1 MTSGTLPKLNLEK
14 VVVLG
19 ANGAMGAGAAA
30 MFASGGCQVTVVSR
44 DQSKNEGAIRT
55 VQGIAKAERITDSMK
70 CATYS
75 EGMNE
80 AIAGADLVFEA
91 VAEEMGLKRQ
101 ILAQV
106 DGARSADALV
116 ATVSSGLSIV
126 DMVDGM
132 SDGMKSHF
140 AGIHLFNPPHVMIGT
155 ELIPH
160 PDMPGEVT
168 QALAGILTD
177 RFGRSITICVDSPA
191 FAGNRIGFKVLNE
204 VAQLAET
211 YGVQYM
217 DTLVG
222 PYTGRAM
229 APLAT
234 VDLVGWDVHQAIVD
248 NVYANTNDEAHEIFK
263 LPGYMADL
271 IGKGH
276 LGDKTPEKG
285 GFFQKSKDG
294 TLALDAASGTYKP
307 LDADLRFDFVEEVRD
322 LHHRG
327 RYKEAVASFMDASGP
342 EAELARRVIL
352 GYVSYALNRFGPG
365 EVVAAYD
372 DVDRIMSAGFN
383 WVPPSGLVDIIG
395 VERTI
400 KELERLSLPV
410 PSLLKAAAKGEVA
423 TPLFN
428 LPFVTPGRYFAG

>member
-1 MTSGTLPKLNLEK
+1 MTSGTLPKLNIEN

-30 MFASGGCQVTVVSR
+30 MFASGGCQVTIVSR
-44 DQSKNEGAIRT
+44 DAGKNDGAIRT
-55 VQGIAKAERITDSMK
+55 VQGIAKAERITDTMK
-70 CATYS
+70 SATYT

-80 AIAGADLVFEA
+80 AIAGADLIFEA

-101 ILAQV
+101 ILSQV
-106 DGARSADALV
+106 DAVRPADAIV

-126 DMVDGM
+126 EMVAGM
-132 SDGMKSHF
+132 SDGMRSHF
-140 AGIHLFNPPHVMIGT
+140 AGIHLFNPPHVMTGT

-160 PDMPGEVT
+160 PDMPNDVT
-168 QALAGILTD
+168 QALAEILTE

-204 VAQLAET
+204 VAQLAEKH
-211 YGVQYM
+211 GVQYM
-217 DTLVG
+217 DTLIG

-234 VDLVGWDVHQAIVD
+234 IDLVGWDVHKAIVD
-248 NVYANTNDEAHEIFK
+248 NVYANTNDEAHEMFK
-263 LPGYMADL
+263 MPAYMNDL
-271 IGKGH
+271 LAKGH

-285 GFFQKSKDG
+285 GFFHKSKEG
-294 TLALDAASGTYKP
+294 TTALDPASGTYKP
-307 LDADLRFDFVEEVRD
+307 LDPDLKFDFVEQVRD

-327 RYKEAVASFMDASGP
+327 RYLQAVTAFMDASGP
-342 EAELARRVIL
+342 EADLAKRVVL
-352 GYVSYALNRFGPG
+352 GYVSYGLNRFGPG

-400 KELERLSLPV
+400 KELERLSLAV
-410 PSLLKAAAKGEVA
+410 PAVLKAAAKGEVA